1 MLSVDFDV
9 RDAGVFPLTRQEN
22 CAIIESIRG
31 EQDMDSEKLT
41 PEELTEEELT
51 EEEPTEEEL
60 EEARRRLYAHL
71 AQAEE
76 DIKAG
81 RVHPIDEVFDEIMRE
96 LDSLSLDDPH
106 NQND

>member
-1 MLSVDFDV
+1 
-9 RDAGVFPLTRQEN
+9 
-22 CAIIESIRG
+22 
-31 EQDMDSEKLT
+31 MDSEELT
-41 PEELTEEELT
+41 AEEL
-51 EEEPTEEEL
+51 
-60 EEARRRLYAHL
+60 EARRRLYAHL

-81 RVHPIDEVFDEIMRE
+81 RVQPIDEVFDEIMRE

>member
-1 MLSVDFDV
+1 
-9 RDAGVFPLTRQEN
+9 
-22 CAIIESIRG
+22 
-31 EQDMDSEKLT
+31 MDSEKLT

-81 RVHPIDEVFDEIMRE
+81 RVHPIDEVF
-96 LDSLSLDDPH
+96 
-106 NQND
+106 

>member
-1 MLSVDFDV
+1 
-9 RDAGVFPLTRQEN
+9 
-22 CAIIESIRG
+22 
-31 EQDMDSEKLT
+31 MDSEELAA
-41 PEELTEEELT
+41 EEL
-51 EEEPTEEEL
+51 
-60 EEARRRLYAHL
+60 EARRRLYAHL

-96 LDSLSLDDPH
+96 LDSLSLDAPH

>member
-1 MLSVDFDV
+1 
-9 RDAGVFPLTRQEN
+9 
-22 CAIIESIRG
+22 
-31 EQDMDSEKLT
+31 MDSEELT
-41 PEELTEEELT
+41 PEELTAEELTEEELT

-81 RVHPIDEVFDEIMRE
+81 RVQPLDVAVDEILRE
-96 LDSLSLDDPH
+96 LDEHFANDPH
-106 NQND
+106 NHKD

>member
-1 MLSVDFDV
+1 
-9 RDAGVFPLTRQEN
+9 
-22 CAIIESIRG
+22 
-31 EQDMDSEKLT
+31 MDSEKLT
-41 PEELTEEELT
+41 PEELTAEELTEEELT

-60 EEARRRLYAHL
+60 EEARRRLYVHL

-96 LDSLSLDDPH
+96 LDSLSLDAPH